1 MIQTINIQL
10 LFPFLQTQEPFDW
23 TDTDFLTIYDGP
35 NDQST
40 QIAKLSGNLGSFS
53 ISSTRNSLFA
63 KFESDF
69 SDNYAGFLATI
80 HYGNPYLNIKYNY
93 ILKRSYSKS

>member
-10 LFPFLQTQEPFDW
+10 IFPFLQTQEPFDW

-40 QIAKLSGNLGSFS
+40 QIETLSGNLGSFG
-53 ISSTRNSLFA
+53 ISSYGNSFYVI
-63 KFESDF
+63 FESDD
-69 SDNYAGFLATI
+69 SDQQN
-80 HYGNPYLNIKYNY
+80 
-93 ILKRSYSKS
+93 SS

>member
-10 LFPFLQTQEPFDW
+10 IFPFLQTQEPFDW

-53 ISSTRNSLFA
+53 ISSTGNFLFV
-63 KFESDF
+63 KFLSDGLDYEST
-69 SDNYAGFLATI
+69 GFLANI
-80 HYGNPYLNIKYNY
+80 HYGNTYLKIKHL
-93 ILKRSYSKS
+93 ILL